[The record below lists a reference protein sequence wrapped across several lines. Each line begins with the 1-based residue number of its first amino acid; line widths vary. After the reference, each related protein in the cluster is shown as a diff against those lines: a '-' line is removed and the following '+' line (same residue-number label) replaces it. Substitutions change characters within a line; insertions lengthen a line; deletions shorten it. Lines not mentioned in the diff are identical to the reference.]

1 MKPFAWV
8 NELDAFDVWEVSMMG
23 PLQVSDHK
31 EFILIAVDYTS
42 KWAEVTALS
51 DREFFRIERFLV
63 KHVLSRFGTPLMLIC
78 DSGMEFCSDDLDALL
93 ERFGSRHQRYESDYI
108 QNYGE
113 KKEVSWE
120 LKRLL
125 EKTVETTQ
133 GNWANCIKDTL
144 WAYRTGFQIPM
155 GVSPYRYLFS
165 YGCPLPAGL
174 KQLCHLNIKLLNS
187 DCMQGRKPV
196 LLKFKEY
203 ENWRN
208 RAEEK
213 EPHKA
218 ELADYARQKW
228 LNKDF
233 FPNLTESCGLSYS
246 TESLSS

>member
-1 MKPFAWV
+1 M
-8 NELDAFDVWEVSMMG
+8 
-23 PLQVSDHK
+23 PLSGQKSRHSV
-31 EFILIAVDYTS
+31 
-42 KWAEVTALS
+42 
-51 DREFFRIERFLV
+51 REFFRIERFLI
-63 KHVLSRFGTPLMLIC
+63 KHVMHRFGTPLMLIS
-78 DSGMEFCSDDLDALL
+78 DGSMEFCSDELDALL
-93 ERFGSRHQRYESDYI
+93 ERFGSRHQKYEPEYTL
-108 QNYGE
+108 NNGE
-113 KKEVSWE
+113 NTEVNWE
-120 LKRLL
+120 LKWLL

-187 DCMQGRKPV
+187 DCMQGGEPV
-196 LLKFKEY
+196 LLNFKES

-218 ELADYARQKW
+218 ERSDYARQMW
-228 LNKDF
+228 L
-233 FPNLTESCGLSYS
+233 
-246 TESLSS
+246 